1 MIKLIVLDYNIL
13 LIVFGYGKRLIVI
26 ICNIILMFYCRIIDN
41 FEIGFK
47 WIDLINWCK
56 FKSKKKMYVKIVLIS
71 WVYKFYFI

>member
-56 FKSKKKMYVKIVLIS
+56 FKSKKKCM
-71 WVYKFYFI
+71 